1 VRVFVTGATGAVGRP
16 LVAQLVEAGHEVVGT
31 TRSKERADDL
41 RTRWVELVVVDAL
54 DGDALAAAVRRAR
67 PDAVVQQ
74 LTALLK
80 AGAAAAG
87 EREHAATSNL
97 RVEGT
102 RALLRGAPDA
112 RMVAQSVAF
121 LTRPDGPGSVGVNAR
136 AVRDMV
142 EDVRKAGGSLCAT
155 GSSMAP
161 APGTTARGPRPRR
174 SPRAARRSSGTEGGL
189 WPWLHVD
196 DAASATVAALER
208 REGEMNVCRSRL
220 SLACRL

>member
-1 VRVFVTGATGAVGRP
+1 VRVFVTGATGAGGRP
-16 LVAQLVEAGHEVVGT
+16 LVAQLVEAGHEVVCT

-74 LTALLK
+74 LTALPK
-80 AGAAAAG
+80 AGAAAG

-112 RMVAQSVAF
+112 RMVAQSV
-121 LTRPDGPGSVGVNAR
+121 GVNAR
-136 AVRDMV
+136 AVRDME
-142 EDVRKAGGSLCAT
+142 EDVRKAGGVSLRY
-155 GSSMAP
+155 GFFYG
-161 APGTTARGPRPRR
+161 PGTWYHRKGASAQEIAEGR
-174 SPRAARRSSGTEGGL
+174 SPLVG
-189 WPWLHVD
+189 D
-196 DAASATVAALER
+196 
-208 REGEMNVCRSRL
+208 
-220 SLACRL
+220 

>member
-1 VRVFVTGATGAVGRP
+1 MRVFVAGATGAVGRP

-31 TRSKERADDL
+31 TRRKERADDL
-41 RTRWVELVVVDAL
+41 RTRWVEPVVVDAL
-54 DGDALAAAVRRAR
+54 DADALAATVRRAR

-74 LTALLK
+74 LTALPK
-80 AGAAAAG
+80 AGGAAAG

-121 LTRPDGPGSVGVNAR
+121 LTRPDGRPVHDEDAELFVDGPGSVGVNAR
-136 AVRDMV
+136 AVRDME

-155 GSSMAP
+155 GSCMAP
-161 APGTTARGPRPRR
+161 APGTTATGPRPRR
-174 SPRAARRSSGTEGGL
+174 SPRAARRSSGTEGACGPGCTWTTRRRPP
-189 WPWLHVD
+189 WPRS
-196 DAASATVAALER
+196 SAGR
-208 REGEMNVCRSRL
+208 GR
-220 SLACRL
+220 